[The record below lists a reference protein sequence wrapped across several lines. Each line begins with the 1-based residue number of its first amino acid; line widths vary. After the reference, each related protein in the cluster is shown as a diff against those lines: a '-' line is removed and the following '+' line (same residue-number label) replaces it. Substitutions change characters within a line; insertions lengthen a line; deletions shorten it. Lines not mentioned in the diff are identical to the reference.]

1 MSTDTEW
8 VKWGQQDPYFA
19 VITEDRFRAGK
30 LNDDAKQAFFD
41 TGRWHAG
48 YVLDTCRRLIDPA
61 FEPARAL
68 DFGCGVGRVAVPL
81 AERVASVVG
90 VDVSPDMLAEARR
103 NCDLHGLAN
112 VELLPSDDTLSAVT
126 GSFDLVH
133 SCITFQHIDV
143 PRGRRL
149 FARLIELLADGGIG
163 AIQITY
169 AKAYHPD
176 SHGQPPA
183 PPPPPA
189 PTTKIE
195 GRAPALIRA
204 VLGERPAP
212 PADPEML
219 MNPYNLSELAFMLQ
233 TAGVASFSVEFTD
246 HGGEL
251 GVFLFFKKPAR
262 QVGAHG
268 AVP

>member
-41 TGRWHAG
+41 TGRWHAR

-112 VELLPSDDTLSAVT
+112 VELLPSDDTLSAVI

-149 FARLIELLADGGIG
+149 FARLIELLAHNGIG

-183 PPPPPA
+183 PPPPPGA
-189 PTTKIE
+189 HHQDRRPSPGLDTCGA
-195 GRAPALIRA
+195 GRAPR
-204 VLGERPAP
+204 
-212 PADPEML
+212 
-219 MNPYNLSELAFMLQ
+219 
-233 TAGVASFSVEFTD
+233 TAGRPRNADEPLQPERAGVHVANRRSEIVQHRVHRPRRRTGRVFVFQEAYSLSF
-246 HGGEL
+246 
-251 GVFLFFKKPAR
+251 
-262 QVGAHG
+262 
-268 AVP
+268 

>member
-8 VKWGQQDPYFA
+8 VKWGQQDPYYA
-19 VITEDRFRAGK
+19 VITDDRFRAGK
-30 LNDDAKQAFFD
+30 LTDDAKQAFFD

-48 YVLDTCRRLIDPA
+48 YVLDACRRRINPA
-61 FEPARAL
+61 FKPARAL

-81 AERVASVVG
+81 AERVAAVVG
-90 VDVSPDMLAEARR
+90 VDVSPGMLSEARR
-103 NCDLHGLAN
+103 NCDLHGLDN
-112 VELLPSDDTLSAVT
+112 VELLLSDDTLSAIT

-149 FARLIELLADGGIG
+149 FARLIELLADDGIG

-169 AKAYHPD
+169 AKAYHPN
-176 SHGQPPA
+176 SFGQPPVQ
-183 PPPPPA
+183 PGET
-189 PTTKIE
+189 PTPT
-195 GRAPALIRA
+195 LTRA
-204 VLGERPAP
+204 VQREPVVP

-219 MNPYNLSELAFMLQ
+219 MNPYSLSELAFMLQ
-233 TAGVASFSVEFTD
+233 TAGVASLSVDFTD

-251 GVFLFFKKPAR
+251 GVFLFFRKPAR
-262 QVGAHG
+262 AT
-268 AVP
+268 A

>member
-1 MSTDTEW
+1 MSTDIEW
-8 VKWGQQDPYFA
+8 VKWGQQDPYYA
-19 VITEDRFRAGK
+19 VITDERFRAVK
-30 LNDDAKQAFFD
+30 LTDDAKQSFFD
-41 TGRWHAG
+41 SGRWHAS
-48 YVLDTCRRLIDPA
+48 YVLDTCRRLIDPT

-68 DFGCGVGRVAVPL
+68 DFGCGVGRVSVPF
-81 AERVASVVG
+81 AERMAAVVG

-103 NCDLHGLAN
+103 NCDLHGLTN

-149 FARLIELLADGGIG
+149 FARLIELLADDGIG

-169 AKAYHPD
+169 GKAYHPD
-176 SHGQPPA
+176 NFGQPPA
-183 PPPPPA
+183 TAAA
-189 PTTKIE
+189 PVSTSKIE
-195 GRAPALIRA
+195 GLAPALMRA
-204 VLGERPAP
+204 VLGDRRAP
-212 PADPEML
+212 VSDPEMQ

-233 TAGVASFSVEFTD
+233 TAGVKSFSVDFTD

-251 GVFLFFKKPAR
+251 GVFLFFRKPAR
-262 QVGAHG
+262 GM
-268 AVP
+268 P

>member
-19 VITEDRFRAGK
+19 VITDEKFRAA
-30 LNDDAKQAFFD
+30 NNTDDAKQVFFES
-41 TGRWHAG
+41 GRGHVN
-48 YVLDTCRRLIDPA
+48 YVLSACRRLIDPA

-81 AERVASVVG
+81 AERVAAVVG

-149 FARLIELLADGGIG
+149 FARLIELLADNGIG

-183 PPPPPA
+183 PPPPPE

-195 GRAPALIRA
+195 GRAPALMRV
-204 VLGERPAP
+204 VLGERPVP

-219 MNPYNLSELAFMLQ
+219 MNTYNLSELAFMLQ
-233 TAGVASFSVEFTD
+233 TAGVKSFSVEFTD

-251 GVFLFFKKPAR
+251 GVFLFFRRPIR
-262 QVGAHG
+262 
-268 AVP
+268 

>member
-19 VITEDRFRAGK
+19 VITDERFRAGN
-30 LNDDAKQAFFD
+30 LTEDAKKVFFES
-41 TGRWHAG
+41 GRRHAN
-48 YVLDTCRRLIDPA
+48 YVLSACRRLISPT
-61 FEPARAL
+61 FSPSRAL

-81 AERVASVVG
+81 AERVAAVVG

-149 FARLIELLADGGIG
+149 FARLIELLADDGIG

-176 SHGQPPA
+176 NFGQPPA
-183 PPPPPA
+183 PAPA
-189 PTTKIE
+189 PATVKIE
-195 GRAPALIRA
+195 AKAPGLLSAALSKLRAPEP
-204 VLGERPAP
+204 VP
-212 PADPEML
+212 DPEML
-219 MNPYNLSELAFMLQ
+219 MNPYNLSELAFMMQ
-233 TAGVASFSVEFTD
+233 TAGVKSFSVDFTD

-251 GVFLFFKKPAR
+251 GVFLFFKKPA
-262 QVGAHG
+262 Q
-268 AVP
+268 AVASRPT

>member
-1 MSTDTEW
+1 
-8 VKWGQQDPYFA
+8 
-19 VITEDRFRAGK
+19 
-30 LNDDAKQAFFD
+30 
-41 TGRWHAG
+41 
-48 YVLDTCRRLIDPA
+48 
-61 FEPARAL
+61 
-68 DFGCGVGRVAVPL
+68 VA
-81 AERVASVVG
+81 AVVG

-149 FARLIELLADGGIG
+149 FARLIELLADNGIG

-204 VLGERPAP
+204 VLGENPAP

-233 TAGVASFSVEFTD
+233 SAGVASFSVEFTD

-251 GVFLFFKKPAR
+251 GVFLFFRKPAR
-262 QVGAHG
+262 
-268 AVP
+268 

>member
-81 AERVASVVG
+81 AERVAAVVG

-176 SHGQPPA
+176 NFGQPPA
-183 PPPPPA
+183 PPPTAQAPAAKGEGLA
-189 PTTKIE
+189 PT
-195 GRAPALIRA
+195 LMRA
-204 VLGERPAP
+204 VLGERIVPL
-212 PADPEML
+212 ADPEML
-219 MNPYNLSELAFMLQ
+219 MNPYNLSELAFLLQ
-233 TAGVASFSVEFTD
+233 RSGVASFNAEFTD

-251 GVFLFFKKPAR
+251 GVFLFFRKPA
-262 QVGAHG
+262 Q
-268 AVP
+268 PMT